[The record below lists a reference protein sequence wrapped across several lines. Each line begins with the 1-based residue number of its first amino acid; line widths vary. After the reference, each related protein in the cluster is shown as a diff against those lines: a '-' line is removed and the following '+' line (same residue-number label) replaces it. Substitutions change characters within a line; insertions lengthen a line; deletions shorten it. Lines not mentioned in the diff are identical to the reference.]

1 VQIPPVFRAVS
12 FGVVLGCVVCTS
24 ILSVRR
30 RDMQLGSVRERTVL
44 RVSWLDREP
53 ALGSVHGPSKKVR
66 ASFIPV
72 YLIVPLFTFG
82 FFACFSIYALAGTY
96 SVELHTARD
105 TIQRLSL
112 RLRRLPSTP
121 TPMRPPANVLSAW
134 DVGGD
139 NVLLR
144 TFIDGEYPVVDAL
157 RVSVVIIA
165 PMYDGATHDAT
176 MLQVLTLVAHSSPH
190 TNLRIYVGLHK
201 PAHAHMC
208 YMMIHNTTAPFNT
221 HVELVVL
228 GLKPR
233 TTLSRRTHLLAARA
247 LVDIRDADGFIL
259 VVHNSCTL
267 NSQLDVRN
275 LTPTGLGFMLVRSPI
290 LPRTLHKEIDSHDL
304 GLASDP
310 LFVHTSRASRE
321 QAYRPGTVRS
331 AHGPVLHCSGSLM
344 HPMHHTH

>member
-1 VQIPPVFRAVS
+1 
-12 FGVVLGCVVCTS
+12 VVYTL
-24 ILSVRR
+24 ILSVHK
-30 RDMQLGSVRERTVL
+30 RDMHLGGVRERTVL
-44 RVSWLDREP
+44 RTSWLDREP
-53 ALGSVHGPSKKVR
+53 VVGSVHATNKKSR
-66 ASFIPV
+66 AGFVPV

-82 FFACFSIYALAGTY
+82 LFACFSVYALAATY

-112 RLRRLPSTP
+112 RLRRLPLTP
-121 TPMRPPANVLSAW
+121 TSVGPPAKIMSAW
-134 DVGGD
+134 DVGGGTGGD

-144 TFIDGEYPVVDAL
+144 TFIDGEYPVVDAP
-157 RVSVVIIA
+157 RVSVVIVA

-190 TNLRIYVGLHK
+190 TNLRIYVGLYK
-201 PAHAHMC
+201 PAQAHMC
-208 YMMIHNTTAPFNT
+208 YVMIHNITAPFNT
-221 HVELVVL
+221 HVEFVVL

-259 VVHNSCTL
+259 IVHNSCIL
-267 NSQLDVRN
+267 NSRLDVRN

-290 LPRTLHKEIDSHDL
+290 LPQTLHKEIDSHDL
-304 GLASDP
+304 GLTSDP

-331 AHGPVLHCSGSLM
+331 AHASVLHCSGSLM
-344 HPMHHTH
+344 HPMHHTT